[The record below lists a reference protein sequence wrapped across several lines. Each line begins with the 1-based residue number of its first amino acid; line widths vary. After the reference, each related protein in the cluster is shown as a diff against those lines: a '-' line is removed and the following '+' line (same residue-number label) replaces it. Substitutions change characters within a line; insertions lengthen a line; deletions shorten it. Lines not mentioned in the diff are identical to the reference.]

1 MDMGGKVHSPVM
13 QESTEEF
20 LYRGWGGAVVSAGAA
35 AVILIFVAGL
45 GGVRL
50 GIGWILVAL
59 FGSGAIGFIIQRA
72 VVAGAAKAAGA
83 IVNPSGK
90 TTPYVPTFSHIETLV
105 IRGDL
110 VGAEQAWLE
119 EETRAP
125 AHPQVVMRIA
135 EFYLRTKR
143 DRVTAL
149 SYFERLVVLPT
160 VGAELAGYARRK
172 IEELRDETA
181 AG

>member
-1 MDMGGKVHSPVM
+1 MRGKVHSPVM

-35 AVILIFVAGL
+35 LVILIFVSGL

-59 FGSGAIGFIIQRA
+59 CGSGAMGFIIQRA
-72 VVAGAAKAAGA
+72 VVASAAKAAGA

-110 VGAEQAWLE
+110 AGAEQAWLE

-125 AHPQVVMRIA
+125 DHPQVVMRIA

-149 SYFERLVVLPT
+149 SYYERLVALPT
-160 VGAELAGYARRK
+160 VGAELTGYGRQK
-172 IEELRDETA
+172 IEELRSEGDR
-181 AG
+181 G

>member
-1 MDMGGKVHSPVM
+1 MGGKVHSPVM
-13 QESTEEF
+13 QESTEAF
-20 LYRGWGGAVVSAGAA
+20 HYRGWGGAVVSTGAA
-35 AVILIFVAGL
+35 LVILIFVAGL

-110 VGAEQAWLE
+110 GGAEQAWLE
-119 EETRAP
+119 EELRAP
-125 AHPQVVMRIA
+125 QHPQVVMRIA

-143 DRVTAL
+143 DRATAVT
-149 SYFERLVVLPT
+149 YYERLVALPA
-160 VGAELAGYARRK
+160 VGAELTGYARRK
-172 IEELRDETA
+172 IEELRSEGDR
-181 AG
+181 G